1 MPDFCTCG
9 AELPPDALF
18 CHKCGKPQRDIVAVE
33 PEPQTPP
40 PAAPE
45 LAMAPPPPEAPV
57 TFRDRAAVRIALR
70 VGVAATMVGLVLPF
84 VNWLAAGFFSV
95 FFYRRNT
102 GRQVN
107 VNAGAHMGWITGL
120 VMFPMWTLAIAA
132 QLLPAIV
139 SGRFGAMLQE
149 RMKDLQPQDPAVQQ
163 QLTQLLHNGPA
174 LTASALLMLAFFF
187 LLSVALSVAG
197 GAIGAKMSNR
207 Q

>member
-1 MPDFCTCG
+1 
-9 AELPPDALF
+9 
-18 CHKCGKPQRDIVAVE
+18 
-33 PEPQTPP
+33 
-40 PAAPE
+40 
-45 LAMAPPPPEAPV
+45 MAPPPPDAPV

-102 GRQVN
+102 GRKVN

-132 QLLPAIV
+132 QLLPSIV

-149 RMKDLQPQDPAVQQ
+149 RMKDFQPQDPVVQQ
-163 QLTQLLHNGPA
+163 QVAQLLQNGPA
-174 LTASALLMLAFFF
+174 LFASAMLMLAFFF

-197 GAIGAKMSNR
+197 GALGAKMSNR